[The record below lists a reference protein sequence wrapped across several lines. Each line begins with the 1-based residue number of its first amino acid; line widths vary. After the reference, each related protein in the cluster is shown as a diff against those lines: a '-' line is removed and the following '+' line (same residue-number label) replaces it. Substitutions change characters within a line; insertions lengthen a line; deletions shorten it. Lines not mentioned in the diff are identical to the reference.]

1 MRSVK
6 KRKENIMPFSKR
18 QSYRQK
24 RIKAKIPVTVN
35 NITKQQLDTLKH
47 ELQLM
52 ADPWKKQGVV
62 IQVGKKVA

>member
-1 MRSVK
+1 
-6 KRKENIMPFSKR
+6 MPFSKR

-52 ADPWKKQGVV
+52 ADPWRKQGVV